1 MRNNNYF
8 IPDEEGLNLSKS
20 LCLDLFKIVIQ
31 ICEENNLR
39 YWLDGGGLL
48 GSQRHQGFIPWDD
61 DIDVCF
67 PWPDYQVL
75 IEKLNEFC
83 NKSEKHILFHKE
95 TKLDFIFDYFADTS
109 YLIDGIFPVRIDL
122 IPVKSFPDNPEILIQ
137 DVSWVNLYSL
147 HYQGKCKDESA
158 ILPEHQGWLNR
169 EKLLENNRSFMLA
182 YRNFLS
188 ENYSEEAG
196 SVMNYIYNDQTV
208 KKIRP
213 FYPLDWILPLS
224 KVTFENIE
232 IASPQNISGYLTVL
246 YGENYLQPP
255 PKNQQ
260 IPHFKRLYFNGI
272 SKTKL
277 KKFLLKFYELG
288 IWNFSNSG
296 QKIVRIKRKVS
307 GVYLLFYLLITLKIR
322 TFIAF
327 IRFLT
332 LRTKKLED

>member
-137 DVSWVNLYSL
+137 DASWVNLYSL
-147 HYQGKCKDESA
+147 HYQGKCKDESV
-158 ILPEHQGWLNR
+158 ILPEHQVWLNR
-169 EKLLENNRSFMLA
+169 EKLLENNRSFMLT

-260 IPHFKRLYFNGI
+260 IPHFKKLYSNDIG
-272 SKTKL
+272 KNKL
-277 KKFLLKFYELG
+277 KQFLLKFYELG
-288 IWNFSNSG
+288 IWNVSTNNISTVSKRRQFSG
-296 QKIVRIKRKVS
+296 LKLIL
-307 GVYLLFYLLITLKIR
+307 GLLFQGEFSLAKAFFRYFRLK
-322 TFIAF
+322 
-327 IRFLT
+327 
-332 LRTKKLED
+332 

>member
-1 MRNNNYF
+1 MTNNYF
-8 IPDEEGLNLSKS
+8 IPNEEGLNLSKS

-75 IEKLNEFC
+75 IEKIQDFC
-83 NKSEKHILFHKE
+83 KKSDKHLLFHHE

-122 IPVKSFPDNPEILIQ
+122 IPIKSFPNNLEILIQ
-137 DVSWVNLYSL
+137 DASWVNLYSL
-147 HYQGKCKDESA
+147 HYQGKCKDENA
-158 ILPEHQGWLNR
+158 ILTEHQVWLNR

-196 SVMNYIYNDQTV
+196 SVMNYVFNDQTV

-213 FYPLDWILPLS
+213 FYPIDWILPLG
-224 KVTFENIE
+224 KVSFENIE
-232 IASPQNISGYLTVL
+232 IASPNNIRSYLTVL

-260 IPHFKRLYFNGI
+260 IPHFKKLYFNKI
-272 SKTKL
+272 DKMSL
-277 KKFLLKFYELG
+277 HHFLLKFYELG
-288 IWNFSNSG
+288 IWNVSTNDVDTIGNRRKKSG
-296 QKIVRIKRKVS
+296 LK
-307 GVYLLFYLLITLKIR
+307 LIISLVLKGEFALAR
-322 TFIAF
+322 AF
-327 IRFLT
+327 
-332 LRTKKLED
+332 LRYFRLK